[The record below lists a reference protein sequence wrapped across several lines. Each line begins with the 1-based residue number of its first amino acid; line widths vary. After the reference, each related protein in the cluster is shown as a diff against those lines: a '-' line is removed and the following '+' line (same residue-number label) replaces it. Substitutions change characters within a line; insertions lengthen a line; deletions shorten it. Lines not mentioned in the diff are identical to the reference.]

1 MNDIAIR
8 CTAVSKRFKIY
19 DDMITGP
26 MKEAL
31 FFWRKGWDRA
41 QHFREITA
49 VDGIDLEI
57 EKGEVVGI
65 VGPNG
70 AGKTTLLK
78 MIAGLLETDSGTIE
92 VQGRVSAQLAQ
103 GVGIQPEFTGRE
115 NIYHSGVLLGMT
127 DEEIIA
133 HTPEI
138 VDFAELGEYID
149 LPYRTYSSGMQARLL
164 FSIAM
169 SFTPDIMIIDEGL
182 AAGDAYFVHKC
193 VERIKEICRSGTT
206 ILLVSHSLSLIEA
219 LCQRCILLD
228 NGRVVFDGD
237 SRACLDLYIDDI
249 HARASSAAARTQ
261 VQFRR
266 RKAVLGT
273 GDISIT
279 DAYFVVQGEKT
290 NTLIISQTC
299 ELHIEFHAH
308 CEIEDATIGLEVFS
322 SKSPTTYA
330 FPSLQGISEKDSGK
344 KCFDLTSGAK
354 KIILRFDKIHIGDGD
369 YRGSITFF
377 SGKPEYKF
385 TYETTFCHCVNFFTF
400 HAIHSAKKIFGRGTL
415 CEIPVDSY
423 EVLDR

>member
-1 MNDIAIR
+1 MTDIAIR
-8 CTAVSKRFKIY
+8 CTNVSKRFKIY

-31 FFWRKGWDRA
+31 MFWRKDWDRK
-41 QHFREITA
+41 QHYREITA
-49 VDGIDLEI
+49 VDGVDLEMK
-57 EKGEVVGI
+57 KGEVVGI

-115 NIYHSGVLLGMT
+115 NIYHSGVLLGMS
-127 DEEIIA
+127 DREIAA

-193 VERIKEICRSGTT
+193 VDRIKEICRSGTT
-206 ILLVSHSLSLIEA
+206 ILLVSHSLSLIET
-219 LCQRCILLD
+219 LCQRCVFLD
-228 NGRVVFDGD
+228 HGRVVFDGD
-237 SRACLDLYIDDI
+237 CRECLDLYIDDI
-249 HARASSAAARTQ
+249 HARASTVAARTQ

-266 RKAVLGT
+266 RKAVIGT
-273 GDISIT
+273 GEISIT

-290 NTLIISQTC
+290 NTLVISQPC
-299 ELHIEFHAH
+299 ELYIEFEAH
-308 CEIEDATIGLEVFS
+308 RAIEDATIGIEVFS
-322 SKSPTTYA
+322 GKSPTTYA
-330 FPSLQGISEKDSGK
+330 FASLQDISRKDSEK
-344 KCFDLTSGAK
+344 KCFDLTPGAK
-354 KIILRFDKIHIGDGD
+354 KAILRFDRIHIGDGD

-377 SGKPEYKF
+377 SGKPGYKF
-385 TYETTFCHCVNFFTF
+385 AYETTYCHCVNFFTF
-400 HAIHSAKKIFGRGTL
+400 HAIHSSKKVFGRGTL
-415 CEIPVDSY
+415 CEIPIDSCQ
-423 EVLDR
+423 VLNL